1 MMKILWKIIVSPVP
15 LPSKL
20 VLGEKNKLFVWLYP
34 HQITIRGEMISSSVI
49 SKLYTK
55 EKGLGA

>member
-1 MMKILWKIIVSPVP
+1 MEAYSFSCTTAFEIS
-15 LPSKL
+15 
-20 VLGEKNKLFVWLYP
+20 LGEKNKLFVWLHL
-34 HQITIRGEMISSSVI
+34 HQITIRGEMISSTVI